1 MIKDMDKNF
10 DFNQVG
16 KRMPYSTPD
25 DFFAKMQSNILD
37 AVQDMPQKNTKIKTN
52 RRTVRKW
59 LWPVSLSAAA
69 AVVVMFVINIHFL
82 APNTPTAS
90 SNIQDVEQAFAQLS
104 ECDQAYIVDVYQDDV
119 FINN

>member
-25 DFFAKMQSNILD
+25 DFFAKMQSDILD
-37 AVQDMPQKNTKIKTN
+37 AVQDMPQKNTEIKTN

-59 LWPVSLSAAA
+59 LWPVLLSAAA
-69 AVVVMFVINIHFL
+69 AVVAMFVINIHFL

-90 SNIQDVEQAFAQLS
+90 SDIQDVEQAFAQLS
-104 ECDQAYIVDVYQDDV
+104 EGDQAYILDVYQDDM

>member
-1 MIKDMDKNF
+1 MDKNF

-16 KRMPYSTPD
+16 KCMPYATPD

-37 AVQDMPQKNTKIKTN
+37 AVQDSTTKNTDSKAKK
-52 RRTVRKW
+52 RQVRKW

-69 AVVVMFVINIHFL
+69 AVVAMFVINMHFF
-82 APNTPTAS
+82 APKPSAAS
-90 SNIQDVEQAFAQLS
+90 NDMLEVEQAFAQLS
-104 ECDQAYIVDVYQDDV
+104 DGDQAFILDVYQDDV

>member
-1 MIKDMDKNF
+1 MEKNF

-16 KRMPYSTPD
+16 KRMPYFTPD

-37 AVQDMPQKNTKIKTN
+37 AVQDMPQKNTEIKTN
-52 RRTVRKW
+52 RRAVRKW

-69 AVVVMFVINIHFL
+69 VAAMFVINIHFL

-90 SNIQDVEQAFAQLS
+90 SDIQDVEQAFAQLS
-104 ECDQAYIVDVYQDDV
+104 EGDQAYILDVYQDDV

>member
-69 AVVVMFVINIHFL
+69 AVVAMFVINIHFL

-90 SNIQDVEQAFAQLS
+90 SDIQDVEHAFAQLS

>member
-16 KRMPYSTPD
+16 KRMPYATPD

-37 AVQDMPQKNTKIKTN
+37 AVQDSTTKNTDSKAKK
-52 RRTVRKW
+52 RQVRKW
-59 LWPVSLSAAA
+59 LWPVLLSAAA
-69 AVVVMFVINIHFL
+69 AVVAMFVINIHFS

-90 SNIQDVEQAFAQLS
+90 SDIQDVEQAFAQLS
-104 ECDQAYIVDVYQDDV
+104 EGDQAYILDVYQDDV

>member
-69 AVVVMFVINIHFL
+69 AVVVMFVINIHLL

-90 SNIQDVEQAFAQLS
+90 SDIQDVEQAFAQLS

>member
-16 KRMPYSTPD
+16 KRMPFSTPD

-69 AVVVMFVINIHFL
+69 AVVAMFVINIHFL

-90 SNIQDVEQAFAQLS
+90 SDIQDVEQAFAQLS

>member
-16 KRMPYSTPD
+16 KRMPYSTSD
-25 DFFAKMQSNILD
+25 DFFAKMQSDILD
-37 AVQDMPQKNTKIKTN
+37 AIQDMPQKNTKIKTN

-69 AVVVMFVINIHFL
+69 AVVAMFVINIHFL

-90 SNIQDVEQAFAQLS
+90 SDIQDVEQAFAQLS
-104 ECDQAYIVDVYQDDV
+104 EGDQAYILDVYQDDV

>member
-59 LWPVSLSAAA
+59 LWPVSFSAAA
-69 AVVVMFVINIHFL
+69 AVVAMFVINIHFL

-90 SNIQDVEQAFAQLS
+90 SDIQDVEQAFAQLS

>member
-25 DFFAKMQSNILD
+25 DFFAKMQSDILD
-37 AVQDMPQKNTKIKTN
+37 AIQDMPQKNTKIKTN

-69 AVVVMFVINIHFL
+69 AVVAMFVINIHFL

-90 SNIQDVEQAFAQLS
+90 SDIQDVEQAFAQLS

>member
-10 DFNQVG
+10 DFNQLG

-69 AVVVMFVINIHFL
+69 AVVAMFVINIHFL

-90 SNIQDVEQAFAQLS
+90 SDIQDVEQAFAQLS

>member
-69 AVVVMFVINIHFL
+69 AVVAMFVINIHFL

-90 SNIQDVEQAFAQLS
+90 SDIQDVEQAFAQLS
-104 ECDQAYIVDVYQDDV
+104 ECDQDYIVDVYQDDV

>member
-25 DFFAKMQSNILD
+25 DFFAKMQSDIID
-37 AVQDMPQKNTKIKTN
+37 AVQDMPQKNTEIKTN

-69 AVVVMFVINIHFL
+69 AVVAMFVINIHFL

-90 SNIQDVEQAFAQLS
+90 SDIQDVEQAFAQLS
-104 ECDQAYIVDVYQDDV
+104 EGDQAFILDVYQDDV
-119 FINN
+119 FLNN

>member
-25 DFFAKMQSNILD
+25 DFCAKMQSNILD

-69 AVVVMFVINIHFL
+69 AVVAMFVINIHFL

-90 SNIQDVEQAFAQLS
+90 SDIQDVEQAFAQLS

>member
-25 DFFAKMQSNILD
+25 DFFAMMQSDILD
-37 AVQDMPQKNTKIKTN
+37 AVQDMPQKNTEIKTN
-52 RRTVRKW
+52 RRTVCKW
-59 LWPVSLSAAA
+59 LWTVSLSAAA
-69 AVVVMFVINIHFL
+69 AVVAMFVINIHFS

-90 SNIQDVEQAFAQLS
+90 SDIQDVEQAFAQLS
-104 ECDQAYIVDVYQDDV
+104 ENDQAYILDVYQDDV

>member
-25 DFFAKMQSNILD
+25 DFFAKMQSDILD
-37 AVQDMPQKNTKIKTN
+37 AVQDMPQKNTEIKTN
-52 RRTVRKW
+52 RHTVRKW
-59 LWPVSLSAAA
+59 LWPVSLSAAV
-69 AVVVMFVINIHFL
+69 AVVAMFVINIHFL

-90 SNIQDVEQAFAQLS
+90 SDIQDVEQAFAHLS
-104 ECDQAYIVDVYQDDV
+104 EGDQAFILDVYQDDV
-119 FINN
+119 FLNN

>member
-1 MIKDMDKNF
+1 MINDIDKNF

-69 AVVVMFVINIHFL
+69 AVVAMFVINIHFL

-90 SNIQDVEQAFAQLS
+90 SDIQDVEQAFAQLS

>member
-25 DFFAKMQSNILD
+25 DFFAKMQSDILD
-37 AVQDMPQKNTKIKTN
+37 AVQDMPQKNTEIKTN

-69 AVVVMFVINIHFL
+69 AVVAMFVINIYFL

-90 SNIQDVEQAFAQLS
+90 SDIQDVEQAFAQLS
-104 ECDQAYIVDVYQDDV
+104 EGDQAFILDVYQDDV
-119 FINN
+119 FLNN

>member
-1 MIKDMDKNF
+1 MDKNF

-25 DFFAKMQSNILD
+25 DFFAKMQSDIID
-37 AVQDMPQKNTKIKTN
+37 AVQDSSANVTDVKTKK
-52 RRTVRKW
+52 RHVRKW

-69 AVVVMFVINIHFL
+69 AIAAMFVVNMHVL
-82 APNTPTAS
+82 APKPSAVS
-90 SNIQDVEQAFAQLS
+90 DDIQDVEQAFAHLS
-104 ECDQAYIVDVYQDDV
+104 EGDQAFILDVYQDDV

>member
-1 MIKDMDKNF
+1 MDKNF

-37 AVQDMPQKNTKIKTN
+37 AVQDSTPKNMDYKANK
-52 RRTVRKW
+52 RHVRKM

-69 AVVVMFVINIHFL
+69 AVAAMFVINMHFF
-82 APNTPTAS
+82 APKPSAAS
-90 SNIQDVEQAFAQLS
+90 NDIQEVEQAFVQLS
-104 ECDQAYIVDVYQDDV
+104 ENDQTYILDVYQDDV
-119 FINN
+119 FLNN

>member
-69 AVVVMFVINIHFL
+69 AVVAMFVINIHFL

-90 SNIQDVEQAFAQLS
+90 SDIQDVEQAFAQLS

-119 FINN
+119 FINH

>member
-10 DFNQVG
+10 DINQVG
-16 KRMPYSTPD
+16 KRMRYSTPD

-69 AVVVMFVINIHFL
+69 AVVAMFVINIHFL

-90 SNIQDVEQAFAQLS
+90 SDIQDVEQAFAQLS

>member
-69 AVVVMFVINIHFL
+69 AVVAMFVINIHFL

-90 SNIQDVEQAFAQLS
+90 SDIQDVEQAFAQLS

-119 FINN
+119 LINN

>member
-1 MIKDMDKNF
+1 MDKNF

-25 DFFAKMQSNILD
+25 VFFAKMQSNILD
-37 AVQDMPQKNTKIKTN
+37 AVQDMPQKNTDVKTKKH
-52 RRTVRKW
+52 TVRWW

-69 AVVVMFVINIHFL
+69 AVAAMFVINIHFF
-82 APNTPTAS
+82 APTPSAS
-90 SNIQDVEQAFAQLS
+90 SNNIQDVEQAFAQLS
-104 ECDQAYIVDVYQDDV
+104 EGDQDYILDVYQDDE

>member
-1 MIKDMDKNF
+1 MDKNF
-10 DFNQVG
+10 DFNQVS

-25 DFFAKMQSNILD
+25 DFFAKMQSDILD
-37 AVQDMPQKNTKIKTN
+37 AVQDMPQKNTEIKTN

-69 AVVVMFVINIHFL
+69 VAAMFVINIHFL

-90 SNIQDVEQAFAQLS
+90 SGIQDVEQAFAQLS
-104 ECDQAYIVDVYQDDV
+104 EDDQAYILDVYQDDV

>member
-1 MIKDMDKNF
+1 MDKNF

-16 KRMPYSTPD
+16 KRMPYSTRD

-69 AVVVMFVINIHFL
+69 AVVAMFVINIHFL

-90 SNIQDVEQAFAQLS
+90 SDIQDVEQAFAQLS

>member
-69 AVVVMFVINIHFL
+69 AVVAMFVINIHFL

-90 SNIQDVEQAFAQLS
+90 SDIQDVEQAFAQLS
-104 ECDQAYIVDVYQDDV
+104 ECDQAYIVDVYQDEV

>member
-1 MIKDMDKNF
+1 MIKNMDKNF
-10 DFNQVG
+10 DFSQVG

-25 DFFAKMQSNILD
+25 DFFAKMQSDILD
-37 AVQDMPQKNTKIKTN
+37 AVQDMPQKNTEIKTN

-69 AVVVMFVINIHFL
+69 AVVAMFVINIYFL

-90 SNIQDVEQAFAQLS
+90 SDIQDVEQAFAQLS
-104 ECDQAYIVDVYQDDV
+104 EGDQAFILDVYQDDV

>member
-25 DFFAKMQSNILD
+25 DFFAKMQSDILD
-37 AVQDMPQKNTKIKTN
+37 AIQDMPQKNTEIKTN

-69 AVVVMFVINIHFL
+69 AVVAMFVINIHFSV
-82 APNTPTAS
+82 PDTPTAS
-90 SNIQDVEQAFAQLS
+90 SDIQDVEQAFAQLS
-104 ECDQAYIVDVYQDDV
+104 EGDQAYILDVYQDDV

>member
-16 KRMPYSTPD
+16 KRMPYSAPD

-69 AVVVMFVINIHFL
+69 AVVAMFVINIHFL

-90 SNIQDVEQAFAQLS
+90 SDIQDVEQAFAQLS

>member
-10 DFNQVG
+10 DINQVG

-69 AVVVMFVINIHFL
+69 AVVAMFVINIHFL

-90 SNIQDVEQAFAQLS
+90 SDIQDVEQAFAQLS

>member
-1 MIKDMDKNF
+1 MDKNF
-10 DFNQVG
+10 NFNQVG

-37 AVQDMPQKNTKIKTN
+37 AVQDTNPKVMDVKTK
-52 RRTVRKW
+52 RHHARKW

-69 AVVVMFVINIHFL
+69 AVAAMFVINMHFI
-82 APNTPTAS
+82 APKPSAAS
-90 SNIQDVEQAFAQLS
+90 NDMQEVEQAFAHLS
-104 ECDQAYIVDVYQDDV
+104 DCDQAFILDVYQDDV

>member
-1 MIKDMDKNF
+1 MDKNF

-25 DFFAKMQSNILD
+25 DFFAKMQSDILD
-37 AVQDMPQKNTKIKTN
+37 AVQDMPQKNTEIKTN
-52 RRTVRKW
+52 RRTVRRW

-69 AVVVMFVINIHFL
+69 VAAMFVINMHFL
-82 APNTPTAS
+82 VPNAPKAS
-90 SNIQDVEQAFAQLS
+90 SDIQDVEQAFAQLS
-104 ECDQAYIVDVYQDDV
+104 EGDQAYILDVYQDDV

>member
-1 MIKDMDKNF
+1 MIKEMDKNF

-69 AVVVMFVINIHFL
+69 AVVAMFVINIHFL

-90 SNIQDVEQAFAQLS
+90 SDTCVLP
-104 ECDQAYIVDVYQDDV
+104 
-119 FINN
+119 

>member
-25 DFFAKMQSNILD
+25 DFFDKMQSNILD

-69 AVVVMFVINIHFL
+69 AVVAMFVINIHFL

-90 SNIQDVEQAFAQLS
+90 SDIQDVEQAFAQLS

>member
-10 DFNQVG
+10 DFNHVG

-69 AVVVMFVINIHFL
+69 AVVAMFVINIHFL

-90 SNIQDVEQAFAQLS
+90 SDIQDVEQAFAQLS

-119 FINN
+119 VINN